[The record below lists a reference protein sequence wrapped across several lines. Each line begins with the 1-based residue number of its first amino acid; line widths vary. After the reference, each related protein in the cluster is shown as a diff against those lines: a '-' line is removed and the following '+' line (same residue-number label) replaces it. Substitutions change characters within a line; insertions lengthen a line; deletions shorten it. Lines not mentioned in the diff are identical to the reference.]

1 MGDNFEKQARMLDL
15 VRSIVRGVTDE
26 AGVPGIIRFFYLSFA
41 RAVYG
46 RWRRYR
52 PGPLAGELTIL
63 RLQWAQRGLDPQL
76 LQRVQDAVTEA
87 LELTRSQKPR

>member
-15 VRSIVRGVTDE
+15 VETTVRDL
-26 AGVPGIIRFFYLSFA
+26 ANDADMLGILRISYLNFA
-41 RAVYG
+41 RAVYA

-63 RLQWAQRGLDPQL
+63 RLQWALRGLDPQM

-87 LELTRSQKPR
+87 LEQTRIRKPR